1 MLPDDHRLVI
11 GGPVRMRPRSQPRDD
26 RRVHPT
32 AVFENVLNLIGL
44 FAFAVS
50 GALLAVRRQFDL
62 VGMAVLATITA
73 LGGGI
78 IRDVLIGAIPPA
90 ALRNTW
96 WLAVPLVATVVVFFL
111 HRPVG
116 RLNRAV
122 LFFDAIGLGVF
133 CAAGTSKAI
142 AFGLVPLAAIL
153 MGTITGIG
161 GGMLRDVLAGEIPS
175 VLRKDSK
182 LYAVPAVL
190 GSTVVAVAHA
200 AGLDGVWVQVVAAA
214 LIIGLRMLALWRGW
228 GAPVAWDG
236 RVPMRIP
243 RRHADDAGRD

>member
-1 MLPDDHRLVI
+1 MRPSSPPRDHRA
-11 GGPVRMRPRSQPRDD
+11 
-26 RRVHPT
+26 VHST
-32 AVFENVLNLIGL
+32 TVLENVLNLIGL

-62 VGMAVLATITA
+62 VGMAVLATFTA

-96 WLAVPLVATVVVFFL
+96 WLAAPLIATGVVFFL
-111 HRPVG
+111 HRPVS

-133 CAAGTSKAI
+133 CAAGTAKAT
-142 AFGLVPLAAIL
+142 AFGLGPLAAIL

-161 GGMLRDVLAGEIPS
+161 GGMLRDVLAGDTPS

-190 GSTVVAVAHA
+190 GSTVVAMAHA
-200 AGLDGVWVQVVAAA
+200 AGQDGVWVQVVAAA
-214 LIIGLRMLALWRGW
+214 LIIGLRLLALWRGW

-236 RVPMRIP
+236 QVPLRIP
-243 RRHADDAGRD
+243 RRPADGSGRDRQQD

>member
-1 MLPDDHRLVI
+1 MMPNRDRLV
-11 GGPVRMRPRSQPRDD
+11 GHRPVRVRSVGPARDD
-26 RRVHPT
+26 LPVQPT
-32 AVFENVLNLIGL
+32 TVLENVLNLIGL

-96 WLAVPLVATVVVFFL
+96 WLAVPLVATAVVFFL

-133 CAAGTSKAI
+133 CAAGTAKAI

-161 GGMLRDVLAGEIPS
+161 GGILRDVLAGDIPS

-190 GSTVVAVAHA
+190 GSTAVAVAHV
-200 AGLDGVWVQVVAAA
+200 AGWDGIWIQVMAAA
-214 LIIGLRMLALWRGW
+214 LITGLRLLALWRGW

-236 RVPMRIP
+236 RVPLRIP
-243 RRHADDAGRD
+243 RRHADGAGPD